1 MKTVKTCSNCKQ
13 EKPTT
18 EFHVRSGHLFHSK
31 CKPCRRIERQAKYAE
46 NPEAF
51 RAVSAAWR
59 ANNPERAR
67 EVDKASKERTK
78 EARRKYGRMHR
89 ELNKEKLQAYRKA
102 YYSENRDRLIAM
114 ARAIRAERPEK
125 VAEIKIKHYHSVQ
138 KHDEGFKAA
147 SIARRALKRT
157 LKASGIQKQKET
169 YKYLGYSHKELKAHL
184 ERNFSEGMSWENYG
198 EWQVDHIIPIAEF
211 VRLGVTCP
219 KKINALENLVP
230 MWAYENYAKSD
241 NFELM
246 SKPAMH

>member
-46 NPEAF
+46 TPEEH
-51 RAVSAAWR
+51 RAITAKWR
-59 ANNPERAR
+59 LENPERAR
-67 EVDKASKERTK
+67 EVDKASREKNKDKRNRHRRMRRAADP
-78 EARRKYGRMHR
+78 EAARARD
-89 ELNKEKLQAYRKA
+89 KA
-102 YYSENRDRLIAM
+102 YYEANREKLIAI
-114 ARAIRAERPEK
+114 ARQWHADNPEKSAAIRL
-125 VAEIKIKHYHSVQ
+125 KHYHSVL

-169 YKYLGYSHKELKAHL
+169 SKYLGYSHNELKAHL

-198 EWQVDHIIPIAEF
+198 QWHVDHIIPIAEF
-211 VRLGVTCP
+211 IRLGVTCP

-246 SKPAMH
+246 PKPAMH